1 MSDELSECESSD
13 SASTEEGMSNYKG
26 KEVAKD
32 DENKDSEDGKVEG
45 DEVGDEVD
53 EVGEKDKV
61 GKVSEGNKDKEID
74 VYVDSDDNE
83 EFKAALEQLKLKYKV
98 NV

>member
-1 MSDELSECESSD
+1 LSDELSECESSD
-13 SASTEEGMSNYKG
+13 SASTEEDISNYKG

-32 DENKDSEDGKVEG
+32 DEDKDSEDGKVEG

-53 EVGEKDKV
+53 EVGEEDKV

>member
-1 MSDELSECESSD
+1 
-13 SASTEEGMSNYKG
+13 MSNYKG